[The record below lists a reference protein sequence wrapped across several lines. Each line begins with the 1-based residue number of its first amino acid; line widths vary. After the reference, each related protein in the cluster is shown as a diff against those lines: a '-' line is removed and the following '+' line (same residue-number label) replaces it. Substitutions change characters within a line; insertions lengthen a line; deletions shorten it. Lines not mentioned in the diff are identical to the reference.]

1 MKETGR
7 TDDTRRATAVWS
19 ADLQAVQDVNTI
31 LIYTQLAERKKPRQH
46 PFKRVLRALIKL
58 AYTIQLVALSISDES
73 QITQTVPSLF
83 GLFFFAFFGKRTLS
97 GCLGGHTIKVINK
110 RNKQLSQSEEGRTTT
125 QPPQKTRQTIK
136 AG

>member
-83 GLFFFAFFGKRTLS
+83 ALFFLRSLANVRLA
-97 GCLGGHTIKVINK
+97 VA
-110 RNKQLSQSEEGRTTT
+110 SEDT
-125 QPPQKTRQTIK
+125 Q
-136 AG
+136 